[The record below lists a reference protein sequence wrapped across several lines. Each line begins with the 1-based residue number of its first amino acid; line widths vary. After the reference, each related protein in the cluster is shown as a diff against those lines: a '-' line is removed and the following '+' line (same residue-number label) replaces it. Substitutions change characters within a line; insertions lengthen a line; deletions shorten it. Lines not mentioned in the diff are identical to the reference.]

1 MTDAGVIR
9 NRLTTQGLPAG
20 APRPGP
26 EKEGSMSSVS
36 CPVDL
41 DTQKLHTAVHD
52 MYTRVATDPDGDFHF
67 HRGPEYATRA
77 LGYDPDELAAL
88 PERTTRSFA
97 GVGNP
102 HAIATVQPGET
113 VLDIG
118 SGAGTDLLLAARRVG
133 PRGRAIGVDM
143 TEGMRETCREGAREI
158 GLANVEVRDGDIH
171 DLPVEDMSVD
181 VVISNGVLNLAHD
194 KRVAFAEA
202 FRALR
207 PGGRLQLAD
216 IVVKEELSDSIR
228 QDYELWAT

>member
-1 MTDAGVIR
+1 
-9 NRLTTQGLPAG
+9 
-20 APRPGP
+20 
-26 EKEGSMSSVS
+26 MSSVS

-41 DTQKLHTAVHD
+41 DTKKLNTAVFD
-52 MYTRVATDPDGDFHF
+52 MYTRVATNPEGEFHF
-67 HRGPEYATRA
+67 HRGPEYAARA

-88 PERTTRSFA
+88 PERSTRSFA

-113 VLDIG
+113 ILDIG
-118 SGAGTDLLLAARRVG
+118 SGAGMDLLLAARRVG
-133 PRGRAIGVDM
+133 PGGRALGIDM
-143 TEGMRETCREGAREI
+143 TESMREACREAAREA
-158 GLANVEVRDGDIH
+158 GLDNVEVRDGDIH
-171 DLPVEDMSVD
+171 DLPVEDASVD

-202 FRALR
+202 FRVLR

-216 IVVKEELSDSIR
+216 IVVKEELSESIR